1 MSEECHG
8 RTVAGPCDAPDLE
21 AVRPDNRPGLSAIA
35 YRIGRHG
42 DFLARMLHAL
52 PREAVEDRGTGVTT
66 VPLKPLTVRTTEDPT
81 IALMDAFASTLDVL
95 AFYQERIANEGY
107 IRTATERLSAVELM
121 RTIDYE
127 LKPGVAASA
136 RLAFTVESSDD
147 PFRVVTVSAGTQA
160 MSVPTK
166 AGDLPQIFETVE
178 DIEARAE
185 WNAIPARTQRAQNL
199 ALYWNA
205 ANANDDKNGALFLL
219 DIDNSFDL
227 DEADPADVVEI
238 TDAAGAAPFLP
249 LSDELNVETALEEL
263 AEDAVLNPDI
273 EVVVRALRVDH
284 AQVDGLGLSLPAG
297 GRMVA
302 VGVKRDSDGVVTTVR
317 AQPFRIDAVEEDSD
331 YGLTKVQLG
340 AIDAAPATPRTFALK
355 LRIPVLRLG
364 ASLVQS
370 VAFNATNAT
379 SLIGRAAWSG
389 ATLSAF
395 VRTQAW
401 PRVQVMRLFRQTPAV
416 RVPKVGEPSPGLYM
430 LRQSVSAFG
439 ATAPKHDTMAKP
451 DETRGGTGSDPYGK
465 DWDSEGPGNGPMTVW
480 SNSQGVALSGA
491 HLYLEREVQEAAPEG
506 WVLLETASGVTRA
519 MRIAR
524 AATET
529 RADYAASGKATGLTL
544 VEPDGS
550 TPAIWSDQQKTDPN
564 TAFEDFLF
572 RETTV
577 KLASQSLTLGGLPI
591 TEDVAEGDTDLTLDG
606 LYLDLEPGRAVAVA
620 GERSDAAGVEE
631 DETCILEDVVHVG
644 GYTKL
649 TFSSGLGFSYKRASV
664 TVNANVALATHG
676 ETKSETLGSGDATK
690 PNQAFKLSKP
700 PLTFVAADTDSGIDT
715 TLEIRVDGI
724 LWSEVDSL
732 YDAGPDDEVYA
743 VRVDDDGTTRV
754 VFGDGIHGR
763 RLPTGSLNVV
773 ATYRSGMGVAGQVE
787 ADTLTLL
794 KTRPLGIRSVTNPSA
809 ASGAADAETLDEAR
823 EGGPQSVRTLGRI
836 VSLTD
841 YEDYARA
848 FAGIGKAK
856 ATALW
861 RGRKRIVHV
870 TVSPATEGVFD
881 PDDDTLAKLV
891 ASMTKYRDPRE
902 ELIVA
907 PHTALYFKIV
917 ATVAYDPRYLAED
930 VQAAVESALTSAFGY
945 DERPLAEPVSAAAV
959 IAAIQGVDGVSYV
972 DLDGLGL
979 YSEDDPD
986 AVPTLATVLP
996 AWPARLAEA
1005 EAGATTPPEVDPAQ
1019 LLTIFASGIA
1029 LTMEAADA

>member
-8 RTVAGPCDAPDLE
+8 RTVAGQCDAPDLE
-21 AVRPDNRPGLSAIA
+21 AARPDNRPGLSAIA
-35 YRIGRHG
+35 YRISRHG

-107 IRTATERLSAVELM
+107 VRTATERLSAVELM

-147 PFRVVTVSAGTQA
+147 PFRVVTISAGTQA
-160 MSVPTK
+160 LSVPTK

-199 ALYWNA
+199 ALYWDA
-205 ANANDDKNGALFLL
+205 ANTNDDKNGALFLL

-227 DEADPADVVEI
+227 DEADPADVVAISDE
-238 TDAAGAAPFLP
+238 AGAAPFLP
-249 LSDELNVETALEEL
+249 LSDELNVKTALAEL
-263 AEDAVLNPDI
+263 AEDATLNPYI

-302 VGVKRDSDGVVTTVR
+302 VGVRRDSGGAITAVR

-340 AIDAAPATPRTFALK
+340 AIDAPPATPRNFALK

-401 PRVQVMRLFRQTPAV
+401 PRVQVMSLFRQTPTV

-430 LRQSVSAFG
+430 LRQSVSSFG
-439 ATAPKHDTMAKP
+439 ATAPKHNTMAKP
-451 DETRGGTGSDPYGK
+451 DETRGGNTFDPYPNN
-465 DWDSEGPGNGPMTVW
+465 WDSNGPSNGPMTVW
-480 SNSQGVALSGA
+480 SDSQGTALTGA
-491 HLYLEREVQEAAPEG
+491 HLYLEREVPEAVPEG
-506 WVLLETASGVTRA
+506 WILLETASGVTRA

-544 VEPDGS
+544 VEPDGTS
-550 TPAIWSDQQKTDPN
+550 PAIWTDPQKTAPT
-564 TAFEDFLF
+564 TAYEDFFF

-591 TEDVAEGDTDLTLDG
+591 SEDVAEGDTDLTLDG

-620 GERSDAAGVEE
+620 GERSDAAGIKE

-644 GYTKL
+644 GFTKL

-664 TVNANVALATHG
+664 TVNANVAHATHG
-676 ETKSETLGSGDATK
+676 ETKSGTLGSGDATK

-700 PLTFVAADTDSGIDT
+700 PLTFIASETDRGIDT

-732 YDAGPDDEVYA
+732 YDAGSSDEVYA
-743 VRVDDDGTTRV
+743 VRIDDDGTTRV

-763 RLPTGSLNVV
+763 RLPSGSLNIV
-773 ATYRSGMGVAGQVE
+773 ATHRSGMGVAGQVE
-787 ADTLTLL
+787 ADSLSLL
-794 KTRPLGIRSVTNPSA
+794 KTRPLGVRSVTNPSG
-809 ASGAADAETLDEAR
+809 ASGAADAETLAEAR

-836 VSLTD
+836 VSLLD

-870 TVSPATEGVFD
+870 TVAPATEGVFD
-881 PDDDTLAKLV
+881 PDDETLTNLV
-891 ASMTKYRDPRE
+891 ASMRKYRDPRE

-907 PHTALYFKIV
+907 SHRALYFKIL
-917 ATVAYDPRYLAED
+917 ATVAYSPQYQAED
-930 VQAAVESALTSAFGY
+930 IQAALESVLTGAFGY
-945 DERPLAEPVSAAAV
+945 DARQLAEPVSAAAV
-959 IAAIQGVDGVSYV
+959 IAALQGVDGVSHV
-972 DLDGLGL
+972 DLEGIGL

-986 AVPTLATVLP
+986 SVPTLSTVLP
-996 AWPARLAEA
+996 AWPARLAEPV
-1005 EAGATTPPEVDPAQ
+1005 AGATTPPEIDPAQ
-1019 LLTIFASGIA
+1019 LLTIFPSGIA
-1029 LTMEAADA
+1029 LTLEAADA